1 MGRSRFSNSPI
12 VETIKKEVEKLTSI
26 NDTIEEK
33 PSRPIIVERTPLVNE
48 SSSFIATKPTQKSA
62 YQLQLEKIAR
72 TQAHKERS
80 VEESLDI
87 HTKKISG
94 ISAGNTDNYFVNN
107 KTGESSKRA
116 SDVTSV
122 NLNQYLQ
129 ERGLTTLSGNKVK
142 TVKLTEERM
151 ASKTRES
158 LLRKQAEIKALGGQV
173 PNLDLRNNEQVSK
186 YNEISNI
193 ITQSKPDTSQNA
205 LQDVTSKISNFLSI
219 DNPITQTPKTR
230 GVSQVGITGIE
241 DTSVI
246 SQGFTPNALGETE
259 VSEQT
264 NEDENFIAKKGL
276 GIAGVGLGIG
286 ALALIYYLLRR
297 Q

>member
-12 VETIKKEVEKLTSI
+12 VETIKKEVEKLTS
-26 NDTIEEK
+26 NDTVEEK

-80 VEESLDI
+80 VEESLAI

-94 ISAGNTDNYFVNN
+94 ISAGNTDNYFVN
-107 KTGESSKRA
+107 KKGESSKRA

-129 ERGLTTLSGNKVK
+129 ERGLTTLSGNNLKPVN
-142 TVKLTEERM
+142 LTEERM
-151 ASKTRES
+151 ALKTRES

-259 VSEQT
+259 VSKQT

-286 ALALIYYLLRR
+286 ALALIYYLSRR
-297 Q
+297 K